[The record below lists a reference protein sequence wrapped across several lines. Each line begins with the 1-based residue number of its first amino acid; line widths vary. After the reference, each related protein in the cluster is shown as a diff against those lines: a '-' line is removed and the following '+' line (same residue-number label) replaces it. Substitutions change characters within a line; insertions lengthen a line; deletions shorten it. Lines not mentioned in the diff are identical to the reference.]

1 MSIPMFHSYWTIG
14 VIAIFIGIIL
24 WAYSKRRHDDFE
36 EAANLPLEDDN
47 PLVNTDQKAEQK

>member
-14 VIAIFIGIIL
+14 VIVIFLGIIF

-36 EAANLPLEDDN
+36 EAANLPLEDDI